1 MKKYKVVKIAS
12 YDKAF
17 RLRYH
22 KIGSYVYVYRK
33 FEKYYFVNGK
43 RHRRG
48 GPAVDTRRLKQWWV
62 NGKLHREGGHA
73 AITENYHKWYYHGE
87 LHRTNGPAAVLFGDI
102 MRTDK
107 CNDDVQEWW
116 IDGKYLDQK
125 EIVKWIREDNIVIP
139 FDEPTQMLFLM
150 KFG

>member
-1 MKKYKVVKIAS
+1 MKKYKVVKITS
-12 YDKAF
+12 YSKAF

-22 KIGSYVYVYRK
+22 KIGSYVYVYRD

-48 GPAVDTRRLKQWWV
+48 GPAVETRHYKQWWV
-62 NGKLHREGGHA
+62 NDKLHR
-73 AITENYHKWYYHGE
+73 
-87 LHRTNGPAAVLFGDI
+87 LDGPAFEKADGPDHWYINDNFISTKDI
-102 MRTDK
+102 
-107 CNDDVQEWW
+107 NEWMEENN
-116 IDGKYLDQK
+116 LT
-125 EIVKWIREDNIVIP
+125 IP